1 MTKKRNAQT
10 KQWLAQ
16 HVNDPYVKQAQ
27 RQGFRSRA
35 AYKLL
40 ELQEKHRFIKRGMVV
55 LDLGAAPGS
64 WSQVAR
70 ECVGPAGK
78 VIAVDCLAMDSI
90 PDVTFLQGDFTHDA
104 TRAWLLEQL
113 GINRQSAAHVI
124 LSDMS
129 PNLSGI
135 WDADQAR
142 ALDLAEQVWWFAQTH
157 LLTGGTMLIKVFQGT
172 GIDQFTKELK
182 RHFQKVILHKP
193 KASRPQ
199 SREFYLLALNF
210 AGATSLPGSHTV
222 S

>member
-27 RQGFRSRA
+27 QAGFRSRA

-40 ELQEKHRFIKRGMVV
+40 ELQEKHRILKRGMTVM
-55 LDLGAAPGS
+55 DLGAAPGS

-70 ECVGPAGK
+70 EAVGANGK
-78 VIAVDCLAMDSI
+78 VIAVDCLPMDSI

-104 TRAWLLEQL
+104 TRTWLQEQL
-113 GINRQSAAHVI
+113 TVNQQAYVHVV
-124 LSDMS
+124 LSDMA

-135 WDADQAR
+135 WAADQAR
-142 ALDLAEQVWWFAQTH
+142 ALDLAEQVWWFAQSH
-157 LLTGGTMLIKVFQGT
+157 LITGGTMLIKIFQGT
-172 GIDQFTKELK
+172 GIDQFVKELK
-182 RHFQKVILHKP
+182 SHFQKVILHKP

-199 SREFYLLALNF
+199 SREFYLLALNLLR
-210 AGATSLPGSHTV
+210 SETV
-222 S
+222 